1 MANDNSDT
9 AAPNTG
15 ICTPIQLIETSK
27 PLRLFKVYVRGAITG
42 FNPSYV
48 IATDPTSAYDKVFD
62 FLERKEWGFSKERL
76 LQSIELIAEASEYT
90 ATEHMLFL

>member
-1 MANDNSDT
+1 MIKNDDST
-9 AAPNTG
+9 AVPYTG
-15 ICTPIQLIETSK
+15 VCASIQLIEPSK

-48 IATDPTSAYDKVFD
+48 IATDPTSAYDKVYD
-62 FLERKEWGFSKERL
+62 FLERKKWGFSKERI